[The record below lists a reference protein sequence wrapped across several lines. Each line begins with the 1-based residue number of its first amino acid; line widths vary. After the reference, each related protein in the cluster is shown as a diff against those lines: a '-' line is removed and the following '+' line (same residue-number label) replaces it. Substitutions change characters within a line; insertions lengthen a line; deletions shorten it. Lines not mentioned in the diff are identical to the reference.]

1 MEERIG
7 LVDIGSNTIRLV
19 IFNFTKE
26 SGINELLNIKTPA
39 RLSQYLTKD
48 NKMSKEGIQVLINAL
63 HSFKSVS
70 DKFNVTELHP
80 IATAAIRQSKNND
93 EIVKEVKNE
102 VDIDIK
108 IVPEEDEA
116 YYGYYAITHTTE
128 IENGVS
134 VDIGGGSTEVTLFK
148 DKELFESHSFP
159 FGVVTLKESSSTTK
173 IIMTKAPL
181 KTWRNSYLN
190 NLNL

>member
-19 IFNFTKE
+19 IFNFNKE

-48 NKMSKEGIQVLINAL
+48 NKMSKEGIKVLIDAL

-80 IATAAIRQSKNND
+80 IATAAIRQSKTMMKLSKKLKMKLVL
-93 EIVKEVKNE
+93 ILKSYPKKTKLTMV
-102 VDIDIK
+102 
-108 IVPEEDEA
+108 
-116 YYGYYAITHTTE
+116 TTQLLTLLKLKME
-128 IENGVS
+128 YPSTS
-134 VDIGGGSTEVTLFK
+134 VAVQ
-148 DKELFESHSFP
+148 
-159 FGVVTLKESSSTTK
+159 LK
-173 IIMTKAPL
+173 
-181 KTWRNSYLN
+181 
-190 NLNL
+190 

>member
-19 IFNFTKE
+19 IFNFNKE

-48 NKMSKEGIQVLINAL
+48 NKMSKEGIKVLIDAL

-93 EIVKEVKNE
+93 EIVLILKSYPKKTKLTMV
-102 VDIDIK
+102 
-108 IVPEEDEA
+108 
-116 YYGYYAITHTTE
+116 TTQLL
-128 IENGVS
+128 
-134 VDIGGGSTEVTLFK
+134 TL
-148 DKELFESHSFP
+148 
-159 FGVVTLKESSSTTK
+159 LK
-173 IIMTKAPL
+173 L
-181 KTWRNSYLN
+181 KTEYPSTSVVVQLK
-190 NLNL
+190 